1 MSMRKTKEEA
11 ENTREDLLK
20 AAALVFSDKG
30 VARSTL
36 AEIAKA
42 AGVTRGAIYWHFEN
56 KAEIFD
62 ALHDRMHQPFMDTLI
77 EALKDRDTDPLNQL
91 CDLWIKIFCEL
102 GEDEHRKQGLI
113 LFMGKTD
120 YSGELEAYK
129 DKHLKKFEE
138 SMQLFRDY
146 FKAMKEMG
154 KLPNALDHELIIEG
168 MFCYMKGILL
178 EFLDNPEKFDLQN
191 KIPTLIQW
199 FFKSIEMIANEM
211 K

>member
-1 MSMRKTKEEA
+1 MRKTKEEA
-11 ENTREDLLK
+11 QKTREDLLK

-42 AGVTRGAIYWHFEN
+42 AGVTRGAIYWHLEN

-62 ALHDRMHQPFMDTLI
+62 ALHDRMHQPFMDTII
-77 EALKDRDTDPLNQL
+77 ETLEDHSRAPLNQL

-102 GEDEHRKQGLI
+102 EEDEYRKQGLI

-120 YSGELEAYK
+120 YSAELEIYK
-129 DKHLKKFEE
+129 AKHLEKYDQ

-146 FKAMKEMG
+146 FQKMKEMG
-154 KLPNALDHELIIEG
+154 KLPTALDNDLIIDG

-178 EFLDNPEKFDLQN
+178 EFLDNPEKFDLHT
-191 KIPTLIQW
+191 KIPALIKW
-199 FFKSIEMIANEM
+199 FFKSIEMIENA
-211 K
+211 KK